1 MMVILLL
8 LLVAGTSLHYLGFDR
23 SEVSEPL
30 VALAKV
36 TQRTGLSLAQAYY
49 EPSVSGT
56 NIAYPEMQGI
66 NRMDFVYVK

>member
-1 MMVILLL
+1 MVILLL

-23 SEVSEPL
+23 SETSVPL

-36 TQRTGLSLAQAYY
+36 TQRTGLSLSQAYY
-49 EPSVSGT
+49 ESSVSGT